1 MADIFVYAHDCTDFD
16 NIGLAGS
23 LVPLS
28 CLHSEIKNGM
38 SELEI
43 VHPIDD
49 AGKWAFLQEGY
60 ILQAEVP
67 VRTLPEIGEN
77 AAMVTETERWTVRL
91 AATKGQR
98 KVYSKSSGGKAITTL
113 PIYSDKAHTIPY
125 AITVV
130 RKGGTRYKFK
140 TGRRWG
146 WIAISAIEH
155 DISGDTTLADD
166 PAAIETVAPAWTIKP
181 QRFRIYKVERKPD
194 AVTVLAKHIFYNHA
208 KNITS
213 YDGAKTYDG
222 WNSSTAYVI
231 GDRVTRGAYSYYCIA
246 DNTNQVPPNTA
257 YWIDC
262 LSCFAALQGLVSG
275 CVAENDLNPMT
286 NLLATRVGIKWE
298 RVPFVEALLAP
309 DTGLVNLWGAEIV
322 RDNEDFCLLHEAGLN
337 RGVTIEYGK
346 NLLGVE
352 LSVDLSNV
360 VTRYIPVGQDH
371 KGKPLLLAA
380 GTYYTDHGTIVIPDG
395 QYWVDSAKVGDY
407 ATVQAE
413 VLDLGSKAKAGTSST
428 SIRDARE
435 KMIDACMTKF
445 EDEHTD
451 DPELTLSVE
460 FFRLG
465 DTAEFAQYKQLE
477 DVYLY
482 DRVRIRHPKINV
494 DVLAE
499 VTEYEY
505 DVLRDRPSRITLGY
519 VQQMNK
525 GKRIPAWELPT
536 NIPGT
541 AIARETV
548 DTGALAD
555 GVKLRAVGGKA
566 VITPRLDALDDTIML
581 MAHDVDSYDGATY
594 SETEPIEP
602 TGTTEGVAIGASEGY
617 NYDGTAVT
625 NDIHS
630 YVRGRGAMQVR
641 GEKELVL
648 TVYKDG
654 ETASAAMTFGTQ
666 YHPDGAVAVHCNLIP
681 ATHNAYYIGSDLY
694 TKRWIRMYS
703 MLSPDYPSDARIKRD
718 ISDLGPELID
728 LLRPVQY
735 RLIDRPDKIHFG
747 LIAQEVKAA
756 LDALGIVDTDLF
768 SADNPDCWSL
778 RYDELFAPMIA
789 KDQAQQRQIDALTKR
804 LDALEKQLGGAA
816 HGVAD

>member
-1 MADIFVYAHDCTDFD
+1 MADIFVYAHDCADFD

-23 LVPLS
+23 LTPLS
-28 CLHSEIKNGM
+28 VLHSEIKNGM
-38 SELEI
+38 SELEV
-43 VHPIDD
+43 VHPIDE

-67 VRTLPEIGEN
+67 VRTLPEIG
-77 AAMVTETERWTVRL
+77 ADGVMVTETERWTVRG

-98 KVYSKSSGGKAITTL
+98 KVYSKSSGGKVITTL

-130 RKGGTRYKFK
+130 QKGSTRYKFK

-181 QRFRIYKVERKPD
+181 QRFRIYKVDRKPD
-194 AVTVLAKHIFYNHA
+194 AVTVLAKHIFYDHA

-213 YDGAKTYDG
+213 YK
-222 WNSSTAYVI
+222 
-231 GDRVTRGAYSYYCIA
+231 A
-246 DNTNQVPPNTA
+246 DNPT
-257 YWIDC
+257 C
-262 LSCFAALQGLVSG
+262 LAALQGLVAG

-286 NLLATRVGIKWE
+286 NLLATRVGVKWE

-380 GTYYTDHGTIVIPDG
+380 GTYYTDHGTIVIPSG

-407 ATVQAE
+407 ANVQAE
-413 VLDLGSKAKAGTSST
+413 VLDLGDKAKASGTSSAA
-428 SIRDARE
+428 IRDARE
-435 KMIDACMTKF
+435 KMIDACMAKF

-525 GKRIPAWELPT
+525 AKRIPAWELPT

-541 AIARETV
+541 AIARETL
-548 DTGALAD
+548 DGGALSD
-555 GVKLRAVGGKA
+555 GVMLRAIGSKA
-566 VITPRLDALDDTIML
+566 VISPRLDALDETITL
-581 MAHDVDSYDGATY
+581 MAQDVDSYDGATY
-594 SETEPIEP
+594 SETEDIAP
-602 TGTTEGVAIGASEGY
+602 TGTTEGVAIGASEGW
-617 NYDGTAVT
+617 NYDGTTMT

-630 YVRGRGAMQVR
+630 YARGRGSFQVR
-641 GEKELVL
+641 GENGLVL

-666 YHPDGAVAVHCNLIP
+666 YHPGGAVAAHCHLIP
-681 ATHNAYYIGSDLY
+681 ASNGTYNLGYAAAPLRWRRLY
-694 TKRWIRMYS
+694 CTEAVDVS
-703 MLSPDYPSDARIKRD
+703 SDARLKRD
-718 ISDLGPELID
+718 VSDLGPELID
-728 LLRPVQY
+728 LLRPRQY
-735 RLIDRPDKIHFG
+735 WLIDHPEKRQFG
-747 LIAQEVKAA
+747 LIAQEVLEA
-756 LDALGIVDTDLF
+756 LKALGIADADLYG
-768 SADNPDCWSL
+768 DENPDSLSL
-778 RYDELFAPMIA
+778 RYEQLFAPMIA
-789 KDQAQQRQIDALTKR
+789 KDQSQQRQIEALTKR